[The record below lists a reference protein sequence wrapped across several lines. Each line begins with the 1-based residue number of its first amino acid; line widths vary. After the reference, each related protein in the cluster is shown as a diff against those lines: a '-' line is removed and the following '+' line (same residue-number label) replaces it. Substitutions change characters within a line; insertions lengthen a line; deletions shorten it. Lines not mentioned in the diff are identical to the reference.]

1 MAVTEESSAIRSAG
15 TLGIFSAL
23 EIAVGTHFHTG
34 HGTWNA
40 LVFFPADG
48 EASRLLLLRSVYV
61 LSGGTVQ
68 PENIFL
74 YPEGV
79 RSGLSMPKKDK
90 INSDHSSFDHSSF

>member
-68 PENIFL
+68 PE
-74 YPEGV
+74 GV